1 MLSIVGFGSGAK
13 ENMTL
18 EAEKAISEADLVVG
32 FTTYVELLRPYFP
45 QQQFYATEMMQEKK
59 RCAYAIEQA
68 EQGKD
73 VVLIC
78 SGDSGVYGMA
88 SLVYELAEGK
98 KLEIR
103 VISGVT
109 AANSGAAL
117 LGVPLSHDFAVISLS
132 DCMTPW
138 ELIEKRLRL
147 AAQGDF
153 VVCLYNPSSKQRV
166 DYLKKA
172 CAVLMEEKA
181 PDTVCGYVKNIGR
194 NGQCMQVLSLQAL
207 QDTPVDMF
215 TTVYIGNSRTKVI
228 DGKMITP
235 RGYQL
240 L

>member
-1 MLSIVGFGSGAK
+1 MLSIVGFGSGAQ

-18 EAEKAISEADLVVG
+18 EAENAISEADLVVG
-32 FTTYVELLRPYFP
+32 FTTYVELLKPYFP
-45 QQQFYATEMMQEKK
+45 QKQFYATKMMQEKE
-59 RCAYAIEQA
+59 RCIYAIEQA
-68 EQGKD
+68 EQGKN
-73 VVLIC
+73 VAIIC

-98 KLEIR
+98 ELEIR

-117 LGVPLSHDFAVISLS
+117 LGAPLSHDFAVISLS
-132 DCMTPW
+132 DRMTPW

-153 VVCLYNPSSKQRV
+153 VVCLYNPSSKKRA

-172 CAVLMEEKA
+172 CAVLMEEKS
-181 PDTVCGYVKNIGR
+181 PDTVCGYVKSAGR
-194 NGQCMQVLSLQAL
+194 SGQHTQVLSLREL

-215 TTVYIGNSRTKVI
+215 TTVYIGNSQTKVI

-240 L
+240 S